1 MTEGIYLITCTA
13 TGDQYVGRS
22 ADLETR
28 WKVHQKS
35 LVRRKHQN
43 SNIQALADKYGAES
57 FTFEILEVCES
68 CWDNEYKWMERLQP
82 TLNGTGT
89 KKSKVKR
96 AELLRRLRA
105 LRETEPEFR
114 RQQAIVAAIE
124 GAIAVLEQRVD
135 FLGDGHRQRLEALI
149 RREDKL

>member
-124 GAIAVLEQRVD
+124 GAIATLEKHED
-135 FLGDGHRQRLEALI
+135 FITPRQRQQLQQIAG
-149 RREDKL
+149 EDEL

>member
-1 MTEGIYLITCTA
+1 MTCGIYLITCAA

-28 WKVHQKS
+28 WKVHQGS
-35 LVRRKHQN
+35 LALKKHQN

-68 CWDNEYKWMERLQP
+68 CWANEYKWIERLQP

-89 KKSKVKR
+89 KRARVKR
-96 AELLRRLRA
+96 MELVRSNRA
-105 LRETEPEFR
+105 FRKAEPEFR
-114 RQQAIVAAIE
+114 RQQEMTNAIE

-135 FLGDGHRQRLEALI
+135 FLGDGHRQRLEALM
-149 RREDKL
+149 RREDEL

>member
-1 MTEGIYLITCTA
+1 
-13 TGDQYVGRS
+13 VGRS

-124 GAIAVLEQRVD
+124 GAIATLEKHED
-135 FLGDGHRQRLEALI
+135 FITPRQRQQLQQIAG
-149 RREDKL
+149 EDEL